1 MERQLSDLINHLQH
15 VSIPVTDIIDP
26 DGERLEFNQIL

>member
-15 VSIPVTDIIDP
+15 VGIPVTDIIGP